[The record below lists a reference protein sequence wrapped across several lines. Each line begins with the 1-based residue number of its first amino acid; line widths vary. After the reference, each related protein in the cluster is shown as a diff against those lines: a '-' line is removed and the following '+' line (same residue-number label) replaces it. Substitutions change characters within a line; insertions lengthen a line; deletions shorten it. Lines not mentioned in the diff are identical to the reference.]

1 MKNLVIVE
9 SPSKSKTI
17 GKYLGTDYL
26 VVSSKGHIRDLAIKG
41 KDGLGVDI
49 ENDFAP
55 IYEISKD
62 KVTTVKELQKLAER
76 ADYVYLATDPDREGE
91 AISWHLAQELGLDED
106 AIDRVTFHEITK
118 NAVQQAFSQPR
129 AIDMDLVHSQETRRI
144 LDRIIGFRLSK
155 LLKSKIS
162 SKSAGRV
169 QSVAL
174 KLIVEREKE
183 INAFVPQEYW
193 SIDGVFNKDGE
204 SFNASLAKVDDEKV
218 NIENKEQAQAILE
231 RCQGDFIVSAIRSS
245 RRNRS
250 PRPPFI
256 TSTLQQEASTKLSFS
271 AKRTMSIAQKLYE
284 GIDVGNGEEGLI
296 TYMRTD
302 STRLSDVFVSA
313 ARTQITERYGKEY
326 LGTYTV
332 RNDEGAQD
340 AHEAIRPTNLAY
352 TPERVKEY
360 LSSEQYRLY
369 RMIYARAVA
378 SLMAPAAYNQL
389 SISLERNGCVFS
401 ATGSTLDFDG
411 YLKVYGD
418 YDSSKD
424 VILPLLSE
432 GEVLKD
438 AVITPNQHF
447 TEPPS
452 RYTEAKLIKALEE
465 DGIGRPS
472 TYAMIIDT
480 IQIRGYVTLDRVSE
494 KSRTKVFRPT
504 DQGILTTEKLDEYFS
519 SIINVDYTA
528 QMEQTLDEIAEGK
541 QEEVTTL
548 RDFYDRFTP
557 LLDKAYQDMEK
568 IAPEKTGE
576 TCPECGGDL
585 VYRNGRFG
593 RFISCSNF
601 PKCKYTA
608 QMEKEGKEKP
618 EPTGKMCP
626 ECGSELLKRKSRFGS
641 FFLGCSGF
649 PKCTYMEKLDGE
661 RIYSRKEKLK
671 MKEEAQAAGLEDSEE
686 KPKKKSTKKA
696 STTKKKTTTT
706 KKKTST
712 STKKKTTVRKKKT
725 DEVAE

>member
-204 SFNASLAKVDDEKV
+204 SFNASLAKVDGEKV

-326 LGTYTV
+326 LGTYTI

-378 SLMAPAAYNQL
+378 SLMAPAAYNQV

-649 PKCTYMEKLDGE
+649 PKCTYMENLDGE

-671 MKEEAQAAGLEDSEE
+671 MKEEAQTAGLEDSEE

>member
-204 SFNASLAKVDDEKV
+204 SFNASLAKVDGEKV

-424 VILPLLSE
+424 VILPLLSG

-649 PKCTYMEKLDGE
+649 PKCTYMENLDGE

-671 MKEEAQAAGLEDSEE
+671 MKEEAQATGLEDSEE

>member
-204 SFNASLAKVDDEKV
+204 SFNASLAKVDGEKV

-313 ARTQITERYGKEY
+313 ARTQITERSGKEY

-378 SLMAPAAYNQL
+378 SLMAPATYNQL

-649 PKCTYMEKLDGE
+649 PKCTYMENLDGE

>member
-204 SFNASLAKVDDEKV
+204 SFNASLAKVDGEKV

-649 PKCTYMEKLDGE
+649 PKCTYMENLDGE

-671 MKEEAQAAGLEDSEE
+671 MKEEAQATGLEDSEE

>member
-204 SFNASLAKVDDEKV
+204 SFNASLAKVDGEKV

-649 PKCTYMEKLDGE
+649 PKCTYMENLDGE

-671 MKEEAQAAGLEDSEE
+671 MKDEAQAAGLEDSEE

>member
-204 SFNASLAKVDDEKV
+204 SFNASLAKVDGEKV

-326 LGTYTV
+326 LGTYTI

-378 SLMAPAAYNQL
+378 SLMAPAVYNQL

-424 VILPLLSE
+424 VILPLLHE

-608 QMEKEGKEKP
+608 QMEKERKEKP

-649 PKCTYMEKLDGE
+649 PKCTYMENLDGE

-671 MKEEAQAAGLEDSEE
+671 MKEEAQAAGLEDNAE

>member
-204 SFNASLAKVDDEKV
+204 SFNASLAKVDGEKV

-649 PKCTYMEKLDGE
+649 PKCTYMENMDGE

-696 STTKKKTTTT
+696 STTKKKTTTA

>member
-204 SFNASLAKVDDEKV
+204 SFNASLAKVDGEKV

-649 PKCTYMEKLDGE
+649 PKCTYMENLDGE

>member
-1 MKNLVIVE
+1 M
-9 SPSKSKTI
+9 
-17 GKYLGTDYL
+17 
-26 VVSSKGHIRDLAIKG
+26 
-41 KDGLGVDI
+41 
-49 ENDFAP
+49 
-55 IYEISKD
+55 
-62 KVTTVKELQKLAER
+62 
-76 ADYVYLATDPDREGE
+76 
-91 AISWHLAQELGLDED
+91 
-106 AIDRVTFHEITK
+106 
-118 NAVQQAFSQPR
+118 
-129 AIDMDLVHSQETRRI
+129 
-144 LDRIIGFRLSK
+144 
-155 LLKSKIS
+155 
-162 SKSAGRV
+162 
-169 QSVAL
+169 
-174 KLIVEREKE
+174 
-183 INAFVPQEYW
+183 
-193 SIDGVFNKDGE
+193 
-204 SFNASLAKVDDEKV
+204 
-218 NIENKEQAQAILE
+218 
-231 RCQGDFIVSAIRSS
+231 
-245 RRNRS
+245 
-250 PRPPFI
+250 
-256 TSTLQQEASTKLSFS
+256 
-271 AKRTMSIAQKLYE
+271 
-284 GIDVGNGEEGLI
+284 
-296 TYMRTD
+296 
-302 STRLSDVFVSA
+302 
-313 ARTQITERYGKEY
+313 
-326 LGTYTV
+326 
-332 RNDEGAQD
+332 
-340 AHEAIRPTNLAY
+340 
-352 TPERVKEY
+352 
-360 LSSEQYRLY
+360 
-369 RMIYARAVA
+369 
-378 SLMAPAAYNQL
+378 
-389 SISLERNGCVFS
+389 
-401 ATGSTLDFDG
+401 
-411 YLKVYGD
+411 
-418 YDSSKD
+418 
-424 VILPLLSE
+424 
-432 GEVLKD
+432 
-438 AVITPNQHF
+438 ITPNQHF

-649 PKCTYMEKLDGE
+649 PKCTYMENLDGE